1 MCHQMKNAQKKSRIA
16 NLEETHYQVVSPD
29 Y

>member
-1 MCHQMKNAQKKSRIA
+1 MCHQMKNAQKKSRII
-16 NLEETHYQVVSPD
+16 NLEESRYQVVNPD